1 MSSDNKN
8 IKKSF
13 PSLEIQNIEPL
24 IFKLSND
31 LSYQKSYIK
40 LLYQVIKNSISGN
53 EKEISILEK
62 INNML
67 PTLIQRLGLPFCDLI
82 NNNEEIINYYIDI
95 YLKKDK
101 NSGIAKDI
109 LINYINIFN
118 FESIEVNPSVD
129 LIERLQESDPETF
142 KEIEKNKRLNK
153 SEIENLYDG
162 ISDLFSIWRI
172 SFNLL

>member
-1 MSSDNKN
+1 MSSDDKS

-13 PSLEIQNIEPL
+13 PSLNTKNNEPL
-24 IFKLSND
+24 IFKLSNE

-40 LLYQVIKNSISGN
+40 LLHQVIKNAISGN

-62 INNML
+62 INVML
-67 PTLIQRLGLPFCDLI
+67 PELIQRLGLPFCDLI

-109 LINYINIFN
+109 LINYINI
-118 FESIEVNPSVD
+118 
-129 LIERLQESDPETF
+129 LISSQ
-142 KEIEKNKRLNK
+142 
-153 SEIENLYDG
+153 
-162 ISDLFSIWRI
+162 
-172 SFNLL
+172 